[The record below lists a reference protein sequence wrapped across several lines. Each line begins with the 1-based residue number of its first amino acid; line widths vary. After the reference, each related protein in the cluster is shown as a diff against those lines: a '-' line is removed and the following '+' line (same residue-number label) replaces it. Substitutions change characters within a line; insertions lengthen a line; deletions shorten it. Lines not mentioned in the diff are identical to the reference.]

1 MLERRIDIMKLR
13 IKTGWVI
20 CGLAILIFAFLA
32 TPPEVVSKEL
42 TVVAVMYGH
51 ANEGT
56 WDPSAYQGLLGA
68 QKKVPF
74 TLHLNEGTS
83 TQDAE
88 KIIRNWAAKGV
99 DVIFA
104 HSDIYTEQL
113 LKVAQ
118 RFKKVH
124 FIGEAQLD
132 PRLHRDNPELSKL
145 VPEKT
150 PPNVL
155 FAGDT
160 PFEGNYLAGYA
171 AALVSKTNTLG
182 VLQPFE
188 APPLNRYSN
197 SFLFGAQAAKPDIKV
212 KVVYLGDYIAPAE
225 TRDAVKTLAQQ
236 GCDVVFS
243 EMDDNSA
250 ILESAAQGI
259 YSLPMYID
267 KHNVDS
273 KAVLTSV
280 VMGWGVVLQG
290 AIAAASKGTWADY
303 RKEHYFRG
311 LSVSDGS
318 IYLGTWGTDVPESVK
333 KAVADVKA
341 KIADGTI
348 KVKIVDEKLI
358 Q

>member
-1 MLERRIDIMKLR
+1 MKR
-13 IKTGWVI
+13 SHKTI
-20 CGLAILIFAFLA
+20 CLLCAVVLVCFSLVAV
-32 TPPEVVSKEL
+32 PEQGASKEL

-56 WDPSAYQGLLGA
+56 WDPSAYQGLLEA
-68 QKKVPF
+68 QKKIPF

-118 RFKKVH
+118 HFKKVH

-132 PRLHRDNPELSKL
+132 PRLHSDDPELSKYL
-145 VPEKT
+145 PEKT

-171 AALVSKTNTLG
+171 AALMSKKGALG
-182 VLQPFE
+182 ILQPFE
-188 APPLNRYSN
+188 APPLNRYTN
-197 SFLFGAQAAKPDIKV
+197 SFLFGAQAVKPDIKV

-236 GCDVVFS
+236 GCDVIFS
-243 EMDDNSA
+243 QMDDNSA
-250 ILESAAQGI
+250 ILESAAQSV

-267 KHNVDS
+267 KHAVDP

-280 VMGWGVVLQG
+280 VMGWGVVLHG
-290 AIAAASKGTWADY
+290 AIEAVSNDTWADY
-303 RKEHYFRG
+303 RKKHYFRA
-311 LSVSDGS
+311 LSVKDGS
-318 IYLGTWGTDVPESVK
+318 IYLGQWGTDVPESVK
-333 KAVADVKA
+333 TAVADVKT
-341 KIADGTI
+341 KIANGTI
-348 KVKIVDEKLI
+348 KVKIVDEKLV